1 MQEDVRGI
9 TVPESGG
16 GENDEGGG
24 DGEGGGGFG
33 GVDGG
38 VEGGVEGG
46 VIPMNW
52 WKASCRRFMAP
63 ISSCKASISS
73 EHPQVGDGESSC
85 PGSAAAPTLLIT
97 QKAES
102 NLSRRAPLGSA
113 TFFGCE
119 CLA

>member
-1 MQEDVRGI
+1 MYKRQQ
-9 TVPESGG
+9 
-16 GENDEGGG
+16 
-24 DGEGGGGFG
+24 GFG

-52 WKASCRRFMAP
+52 WKASCRWFMAP
-63 ISSCKASISS
+63 ISSFKSSISS
-73 EHPQVGDGESSC
+73 EHPQVSDGELSG
-85 PGSAAAPTLLIT
+85 PGPGTAEAAPTLFIK

>member
-1 MQEDVRGI
+1 
-9 TVPESGG
+9 
-16 GENDEGGG
+16 
-24 DGEGGGGFG
+24 
-33 GVDGG
+33 
-38 VEGGVEGG
+38 
-46 VIPMNW
+46 
-52 WKASCRRFMAP
+52 MAP

-73 EHPQVGDGESSC
+73 EHPQVGDGELSG
-85 PGSAAAPTLLIT
+85 PGTAVAPLIT